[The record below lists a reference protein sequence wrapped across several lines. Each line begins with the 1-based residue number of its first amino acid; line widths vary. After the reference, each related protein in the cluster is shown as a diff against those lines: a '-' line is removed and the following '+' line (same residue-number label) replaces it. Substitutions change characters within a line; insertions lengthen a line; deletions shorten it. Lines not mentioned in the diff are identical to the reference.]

1 MNYIYDVLSNF
12 QLNYYDFFDWNKDDD
27 ILRIRKIPIIRIDN
41 VTYTDFK
48 YNKIKITDDFLTKIE
63 NRTEVFADKGIDTIN
78 YSAIFTNGK
87 ESMIIKFDNK
97 GYNLYKSSMIIDEE
111 REVLEDVGT
120 DRLFEI
126 SYEVIMKN
134 SINFIT
140 RNESKIITKIIKD
153 INNLYDNKEYD
164 KLTYLYFE
172 CFDDK
177 DNNYLDIKDK
187 LINNLN
193 NDKVINKI
201 YNFMKLISK
210 V

>member
-87 ESMIIKFDNK
+87 ESMIIKFDSK

-111 REVLEDVGT
+111 REVLEDVET

-134 SINFIT
+134 SINFTT